1 MKRIFLTIVA
11 VLGVLAISSC
21 GSNIS
26 PNDYELSEDGKTLV
40 KWLNEETVSI
50 NMEKDEVLKD
60 VTVIG
65 GAAFEGKKELVSII
79 FPKELTDIGG
89 FAFKQCSK
97 LESIEIPE
105 GITVIREETFIDCS
119 SLSSVRLPN
128 SLIKIEASA
137 FSYCGELSDLVIPKN
152 VEELG
157 SGCFNP
163 CRKLTTITFEG
174 EKPPFINGAFRGGI
188 LRKVYVPKHS
198 VNLYKFSYR
207 DSYFDKI
214 VREKP

>member
-1 MKRIFLTIVA
+1 MKRIFLTIIV
-11 VLGVLAISSC
+11 VLGVLAINSC

-50 NMEKDEVLKD
+50 NMEKDEVLKN
-60 VTVIG
+60 VTAIG
-65 GAAFEGKKELVSII
+65 KIAFVGKKKLVSII
-79 FPKELTDIGG
+79 FPKGLIDIGES
-89 FAFKQCSK
+89 AFEGCSK

-105 GITVIREETFIDCS
+105 GITVIQEAAFIDCS

-128 SLIKIEASA
+128 SLIKIEAAA
-137 FSYCGELSDLVIPKN
+137 FQWCEVLSDLVIPKN

-157 SGCFNP
+157 SDCFNP

-174 EKPPFINGAFRGGI
+174 ERPPFINGAFREGI
-188 LRKVYVPKHS
+188 LKKVYVPKHS
-198 VNLYKFSYR
+198 VNLYKFAYR
-207 DSYFDKI
+207 DTYFEKLI
-214 VREKP
+214 REKP

>member
-1 MKRIFLTIVA
+1 MKRIFLTIIV
-11 VLGVLAISSC
+11 VLGVLAINSC

-50 NMEKDEVLKD
+50 NMEKDKVLKN
-60 VTVIG
+60 VTAIG
-65 GAAFEGKKELVSII
+65 KIAFAGKKKLVSIVFPKGLIDIGESAFEG
-79 FPKELTDIGG
+79 
-89 FAFKQCSK
+89 CSK

-105 GITVIREETFIDCS
+105 GITVIREETFMDCS

-128 SLIKIEASA
+128 SLIKIEALA
-137 FSYCGELSDLVIPKN
+137 FSFCEELSDLVIPKN

-157 SGCFNP
+157 SDCFNP

-174 EKPPFINGAFRGGI
+174 EKPPFINGAFREGI
-188 LRKVYVPKHS
+188 LKKVYVPKHS
-198 VNLYKFSYR
+198 VNLYKFAYR